1 MAISLQQLTEAAR
14 NAAAIRTRTTLQP
27 AGGDG
32 DKVFPPTYLG
42 SKYAEEVRI
51 DPETGAE
58 VKCVLLDSVQSQ
70 ANRMEDALQAAVD
83 SEQISL
89 PLLVVDF
96 GEAELIDEVG
106 RISSLQV
113 PHRVADAI
121 LRDSTLGGEAFRSSE
136 VGKRIDRVSVTNATP
151 LFDVC
156 PTALLFGMWDSTGPK
171 GGL

>member
-96 GEAELIDEVG
+96 GEAELIDEV
-106 RISSLQV
+106 
-113 PHRVADAI
+113 RVLFPLLGI
-121 LRDSTLGGEAFRSSE
+121 STLEHPLP
-136 VGKRIDRVSVTNATP
+136 VPPTPTP
-151 LFDVC
+151 LLIFIEKQYKQ
-156 PTALLFGMWDSTGPK
+156 PQS
-171 GGL
+171 